1 MPLNIARGRP
11 AGSHSIAAAA
21 QRGRSTHVAG
31 QRGRPNE
38 EGAGQSYRGVL
49 ALFRALEGTRP
60 ADRRLLEDRFAAAF
74 LSPRLRLVVGLSRV
88 PLAGGIVPDVHRPS
102 MAGRADLGRR
112 PHPLHRRRGRRGPPL
127 GSGVSR
133 HTRCWLGSTAF
144 FEVDNPSTSAAK
156 RTIVQ
161 AVVSP
166 VPHHVRF
173 VPLDFNP
180 DPLPGAMSAAGY
192 DSRRRTLFIWEGV
205 TNYLTDDAVDGT
217 LGWCAGAAPGSLV
230 VFTYVHRQVLDA
242 RRRSTERRSSSQ
254 RSARRERRG
263 RLA

>member
-1 MPLNIARGRP
+1 M
-11 AGSHSIAAAA
+11 
-21 QRGRSTHVAG
+21 
-31 QRGRPNE
+31 
-38 EGAGQSYRGVL
+38 
-49 ALFRALEGTRP
+49 
-60 ADRRLLEDRFAAAF
+60 
-74 LSPRLRLVVGLSRV
+74 
-88 PLAGGIVPDVHRPS
+88 
-102 MAGRADLGRR
+102 
-112 PHPLHRRRGRRGPPL
+112 
-127 GSGVSR
+127 
-133 HTRCWLGSTAF
+133 
-144 FEVDNPSTSAAK
+144 DNPSTSAAK

-180 DPLPGAMSAAGY
+180 DPLPGAMSAAVC
-192 DSRRRTLFIWEGV
+192 DSRTLFIWEGV

-217 LGWCAGAAPGSLV
+217 LGWFAGAAPGSLV